1 MPLLRKENPRIAQN
15 LSSMAQRLRLDEQ
28 LLSCEVG
35 QELSVDALLEQP
47 EALQN
52 RTAAQFL
59 VRCGVK
65 EPDSSHVGLLR
76 ALARSDRP
84 SARASFPGGVTV
96 VRRYGVLQPLLQEEV
111 PAAVT
116 LRPGEA
122 VQFGDVRI
130 VCELAGPGDADA
142 VCPVGEMTV
151 RSRESGDSIRL
162 SGGTKSL
169 KKLFIDRKIPADR
182 RAFVPVVADSVGVLA
197 VGGFA
202 LAADRKDGAA
212 AVRFV
217 FE

>member
-1 MPLLRKENPRIAQN
+1 MRKRKIIVALIALLLCGCGAEETMETVA
-15 LSSMAQRLRLDEQ
+15 DE
-28 LLSCEVG
+28 LV
-35 QELSVDALLEQP
+35 VDAFLAQP

-65 EPDSSHVGLLR
+65 EPDSSHVALVH
-76 ALARSDRP
+76 ALAGSDRP
-84 SARASFPGGVTV
+84 SARASFPGWVTV
-96 VRRYGVLQPLLQEEV
+96 VRRYGLLQRLEKEEMPQSV
-111 PAAVT
+111 SI
-116 LRPGEA
+116 RCGEA

-130 VCELAGPGDADA
+130 LCESADPNDPNA

-151 RSRESGDSIRL
+151 RSRESGDVIRL
-162 SGGTKSL
+162 SGGSKTL

-182 RAFVPVVADSVGVLA
+182 RAFIPVVADAVGVLA

-202 LAADRKDGAA
+202 VAADRKDGNT